1 MSEMTERSYDEVLEH
16 EVLKKWEG
24 KLIAWMKLGNGRRGV
39 ICKVRKAINR
49 LSTSELQERCQ
60 AQFLRNLI
68 DGLRRQKVFS
78 VSQSCLTLYLLWDHL
93 KATPIQ
99 RA

>member
-1 MSEMTERSYDEVLEH
+1 MTERSYDEVLEH

-39 ICKVRKAINR
+39 ICNVRKAISR

-60 AQFLRNLI
+60 DQFLRNLI
-68 DGLRRQKVFS
+68 DGLQKQKAFS
-78 VSQSCLTLYLLWDHL
+78 MMISCVHV
-93 KATPIQ
+93 
-99 RA
+99 